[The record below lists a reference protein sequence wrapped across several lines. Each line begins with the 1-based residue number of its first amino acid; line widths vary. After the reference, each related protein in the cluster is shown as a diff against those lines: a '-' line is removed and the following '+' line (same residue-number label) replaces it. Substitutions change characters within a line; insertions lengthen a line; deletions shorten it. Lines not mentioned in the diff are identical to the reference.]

1 MPWLLAEPQARL
13 SDWRQRYHFM
23 VRELEQ
29 SAARADAA
37 LARSGLLASTRARLT
52 ARRAGLRE
60 QAQRVAALLSPL
72 QLERPV
78 ARYETHLAL
87 RTRLPPAQDLH
98 SYYSNLHRDWVW
110 GEQENAANRQF
121 AEELLDGVA
130 PRRLLI
136 PGAGASRLAWD
147 LHQVLHTELTTA
159 IDINPLLLLAAAA
172 VIRGEGATLMEFPIA
187 PRSAA
192 DGTVRRTLPAM
203 PAGRPGLQLAFAD
216 VGRLPFRNGAYDTVL
231 TPWLVDI
238 VEQPFAVLAAQ
249 INAVLSVGSHWA
261 SFGSLAFA
269 SPDPELQHDPTEVM
283 EILAQQGFE
292 VRRTREVDVPYMRAP
307 GSRHSRIETLWGFA
321 AVKVR
326 EAEMVE
332 PDTLLPEWLVDAR
345 LPVPALEHFR
355 TQALA
360 TRVYAFVTALIDGRR
375 GMGEIAAFLVD
386 QKLMRADEAVPAV
399 RGFLLSLYEESLRG
413 NSAGPA

>member
-13 SDWRQRYHFM
+13 ADWRQRYHFM

-37 LARSGLLASTRARLT
+37 LGRDGLLASTRRRLA
-52 ARRAGLRE
+52 ARRDGLRE
-60 QAQRVAALLSPL
+60 QTQCVAALLAPL
-72 QLERPV
+72 RLDQPV

-110 GEQENAANRQF
+110 GAAENAANRQF
-121 AEELLDGVA
+121 AEELLEGLA

-136 PGAGASRLAWD
+136 PGAGAGRLAWD
-147 LHQVLHTELTTA
+147 LHEVLRAELTAA

-172 VIRGEGATLMEFPIA
+172 VVRGDGATLMEFPIA
-187 PRSAA
+187 PRSAD
-192 DGTVRRTLPAM
+192 DGAVRRRLPGM
-203 PAGRPGLQLAFAD
+203 PGGRPGLQLAFAD
-216 VGRLPFRNGAYDTVL
+216 VGRLPFRKGAYDTVL

-238 VEQPFAVLAAQ
+238 VEQPFAALAAQ
-249 INAVLSVGSHWA
+249 INAALAVGGHWA
-261 SFGSLAFA
+261 SFGSLAFG
-269 SPDPELQHDPTEVM
+269 SPDPALHHDPAEVI

-292 VRRTREVDVPYMRAP
+292 VQRTHEGDVPYMRAP
-307 GSRHSRIETLWGFA
+307 GSRHSRIETIWGFA

-326 EAEMVE
+326 EAAMSD
-332 PDTLLPEWLVDAR
+332 PDVLLPEWLVDAR

-360 TRVYAFVTALIDGRR
+360 TRVYAFVTALIDGQR
-375 GMGEIAAFLVD
+375 GMGEIAAFLVE
-386 QKLMRADEAVPAV
+386 QKLMRAEEAVPAV
-399 RGFLLSLYEESLRG
+399 RSFLLSLYEESLRG
-413 NSAGPA
+413 SAGPA